1 MRQKLENSSVILNNT
16 FVIKDRVYIEIKK
29 MLI

>member
-16 FVIKDRVYIEIKK
+16 FMIKDRVYIEIKK